1 MIKSAQNLTLKEGF
15 TNHQEETDGQVE
27 RLAQV
32 FETIGKRPQ
41 GKTFEARRS
50 KASSRSARNFL
61 TTCRSRVRCGTP
73 A

>member
-32 FETIGKRPQ
+32 F
-41 GKTFEARRS
+41 
-50 KASSRSARNFL
+50 
-61 TTCRSRVRCGTP
+61 
-73 A
+73 